1 MENVIETIK
10 DIIQKE
16 KEKVNIHLK
25 SSTEAKQYCYGYLDA
40 ICIYDDDYDYLSN
53 LIDTTF

>member
-1 MENVIETIK
+1 MYNMENVIETIK

-25 SSTEAKQYCYGYLDA
+25 SSLNPSIFKFA
-40 ICIYDDDYDYLSN
+40 IILYPPF
-53 LIDTTF
+53 IIHI